1 MLIDRAKEL
10 KEQIDKFGRL
20 KSAADEAKTYDT
32 RAKQL
37 NDAASALSNAVLQ
50 LKALR
55 DCGIVVDFVPAN
67 AIALME
73 KASVLRTDFSA
84 DPKSIGKTT
93 INLKYEFLDRVL
105 AIADAINESIGEAWQ
120 AHVESKSHTVPETV
134 VAALATIPTYRM
146 AANRIRSSRAKI
158 IELSSS
164 PPNDVKAAL
173 LRLNEFVSEHRTAW
187 EELTAGGIPADVVT
201 FLQACA
207 TSGASLAMLNDTV
220 RAWLEHRKLTD
231 AFRIWASVR

>member
-10 KEQIDKFGRL
+10 KERIEKFGRL

-37 NDAASALSNAVLQ
+37 NDAASALSNAVSQ

-55 DCGIVVDFVPAN
+55 DAGIVVDFVPAN
-67 AIALME
+67 AVSLME
-73 KASVLRTDFSA
+73 KASVLRTDFST
-84 DPKSIGKTT
+84 DPKSI
-93 INLKYEFLDRVL
+93 INTAMSMKYDFLDRVS
-105 AIADAINESIGEAWQ
+105 AITQAINASMLEAWRVY
-120 AHVESKSHTVPETV
+120 VESRSHTVPESV
-134 VAALATIPTYRM
+134 VAALATIPAYRI

-158 IELSSS
+158 IDLSSS
-164 PPNDVKAAL
+164 PPEDVKAAL
-173 LRLNEFVSEHRTAW
+173 AQLNEFVLEHRAAW
-187 EELTAGGIPADVVT
+187 EELTAGGIPADVVS

-207 TSGASLAMLNDTV
+207 AGGASLAMLNETV

-231 AFRIWASVR
+231 SFRIWASVR